1 MNDRWS
7 IIQAMISKTRQVRE
21 LKKGLACLREKNE
34 RADKTNQILI
44 DNNNLL
50 IAENA
55 VLRGE
60 K

>member
-1 MNDRWS
+1 
-7 IIQAMISKTRQVRE
+7 MINKTKEVKE
-21 LKKGLACLREKNE
+21 LKKELTCLREKNE
-34 RADKTNQILI
+34 RAEKTNQILI
-44 DNNNLL
+44 NDNNRL